1 MKPQMIVVT
10 LGAIGGIYAGRFFE
24 AGVLGTFGMVIV
36 GMFAALFL
44 FRFFTKRSSG

>member
-10 LGAIGGIYAGRFFE
+10 LGAVAGIYAGRYFE
-24 AGVLGTFGMVIV
+24 LGVPGTFGLVIV

-44 FRFFTKRSSG
+44 FRFFTKRASG